1 MSSFLPVQLVF
12 SLFLLFAASRVWL
25 RLKDG
30 SLTLASFIFW
40 FGLFVLAIIGVFKPE
55 ITSVVALKLG
65 INRGSDAV
73 IYVSI
78 LLLFYLIFRTNVL
91 LENLRH
97 DLTKLVRTIA
107 LTPLKKKW
115 NCCF

>member
-1 MSSFLPVQLVF
+1 MLAFLPVQIVF

-30 SLTLASFIFW
+30 SLTLTSFFFW
-40 FGLFVLAIIGVFKPE
+40 FGLFILAIIGVFKPE
-55 ITSVVALKLG
+55 LTSVVALKLG

-73 IYVSI
+73 IYASI

-107 LTPLKKKW
+107 LTPLKKK
-115 NCCF
+115 

>member
-73 IYVSI
+73 IYAST

>member
-30 SLTLASFIFW
+30 SLTLAGFFFW

-73 IYVSI
+73 IYASI

-107 LTPLKKKW
+107 LTPLKKK
-115 NCCF
+115 